1 MQSWCIRLW
10 KINLKLLLYSLVI
23 LQPNF
28 QPTPLE
34 TIYQKKYHQQ
44 TSLVQYTDSYPD
56 RPDDRA
62 VVYAV
67 FELDNTSWC
76 G

>member
-34 TIYQKKYHQQ
+34 TIYQKKYHRQ
-44 TSLVQYTDSYPD
+44 TFMVEYPD
-56 RPDDRA
+56 CHFDHFDDRIA
-62 VVYAV
+62 IYA
-67 FELDNTSWC
+67 FAKLDYSSWR